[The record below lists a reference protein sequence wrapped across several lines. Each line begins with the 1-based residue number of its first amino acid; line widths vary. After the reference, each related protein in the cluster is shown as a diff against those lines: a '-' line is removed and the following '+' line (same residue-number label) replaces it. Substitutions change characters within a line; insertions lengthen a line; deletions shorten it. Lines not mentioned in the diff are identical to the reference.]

1 MKSMAGRLA
10 RVKRFSRAELARY
23 NGKNGAP
30 AYIACKGKIYDA
42 SNSFQWRNGR
52 HQVLHGAGEDLT
64 DGLEQ
69 APHGVDLLAR
79 LPVIGIL
86 RED

>member
-1 MKSMAGRLA
+1 M
-10 RVKRFSRAELARY
+10 KRFSKEELARY

-30 AYIACKGKIYDA
+30 AYIAYKGKVYDLSA
-42 SNSFQWRNGR
+42 SFIWRNGR
-52 HQVLHGAGEDLT
+52 HQVVHNAGEDLT
-64 DGLEQ
+64 DSLEQ
-69 APHGVDLLAR
+69 APHGVEMLDR

>member
-1 MKSMAGRLA
+1 MKI
-10 RVKRFSRAELARY
+10 FSRAELARY
-23 NGKNGAP
+23 NGKSGAP
-30 AYIACKGKIYDA
+30 AYIAYKEKVYDVSA
-42 SNSFQWRNGR
+42 SFIWRNGR
-52 HQVLHGAGEDLT
+52 HQVVHNAGEDLT

-69 APHGVDLLAR
+69 APHGVEMLER

>member
-1 MKSMAGRLA
+1 MQ
-10 RVKRFSRAELARY
+10 RFSRAELARC

-30 AYIACKGKIYDA
+30 AYIAYKGKVYDA
-42 SNSFQWRNGR
+42 SNSFQWRSGR
-52 HQVLHGAGEDLT
+52 HQVLHDAGEDLT

-69 APHGVDLLAR
+69 APHGVEMLER
-79 LPVIGIL
+79 LPVIGTL

>member
-1 MKSMAGRLA
+1 M
-10 RVKRFSRAELARY
+10 KRFSKEELARY

-30 AYIACKGKIYDA
+30 AYIAYKGKVYDA
-42 SNSFQWRNGR
+42 SASFIWRNGR
-52 HQVLHGAGEDLT
+52 HQVIHNAGEDLT

-69 APHGVDLLAR
+69 APHGVEMLER

>member
-1 MKSMAGRLA
+1 MKS
-10 RVKRFSRAELARY
+10 FSKEELARC

-30 AYIACKGKIYDA
+30 AYIAYKGKVYDA

-52 HQVLHGAGEDLT
+52 HQVLHNAGEDLT
-64 DGLEQ
+64 DSLEQ
-69 APHGVDLLAR
+69 APHSAELLER

-86 RED
+86 RQG

>member
-1 MKSMAGRLA
+1 MKS
-10 RVKRFSRAELARY
+10 FSRAELARY

-30 AYIACKGKIYDA
+30 AYIAYKGKVYDA
-42 SNSFQWRNGR
+42 SNSFQWENGR
-52 HQVLHGAGEDLT
+52 HQVVHNAGEDLT
-64 DGLEQ
+64 EGLEQ
-69 APHGVDLLAR
+69 APHGVEMLER

>member
-1 MKSMAGRLA
+1 MKS
-10 RVKRFSRAELARY
+10 FSKEELARY

-30 AYIACKGKIYDA
+30 AYIAYKGKVYDA

-52 HQVLHGAGEDLT
+52 HQVVHNAGEDLT
-64 DGLEQ
+64 DSLEQ
-69 APHGVDLLAR
+69 APHGVDMLER

-86 RED
+86 REG

>member
-1 MKSMAGRLA
+1 M
-10 RVKRFSRAELARY
+10 KRFSKEELARY

-30 AYIACKGKIYDA
+30 AYIAYKGKVYDVSA
-42 SNSFQWRNGR
+42 SFIWRNGR
-52 HQVLHGAGEDLT
+52 HQVVHNAGEDLT

-69 APHGVDLLAR
+69 APHGVEMLER

>member
-1 MKSMAGRLA
+1 MKS
-10 RVKRFSRAELARY
+10 FSKEELARY

-30 AYIACKGKIYDA
+30 AYIAYKGKVYDVSA
-42 SNSFQWRNGR
+42 SFIWRNGR
-52 HQVLHGAGEDLT
+52 HQVVHNAGEDLT

-69 APHGVDLLAR
+69 APHGVEMLER